1 MKNQVSAFLLL
12 VDIAVVLLMERVSS
26 NRAPELEKDLDST
39 PSYWRKT
46 HGGKPASP
54 ETELGRLLRNR
65 ERPRW
70 EGSGL
75 WGRSCSQQLDGCPL
89 WNWSM
94 GQFMNLKHIFQPYGI
109 FLMICSQQSSVIIV
123 NRCSFCPVSQGIK
136 IHVMFENVCFSHSLL
151 KQFLSTRSAE
161 SRALADTVN
170 IITSKF

>member
-12 VDIAVVLLMERVSS
+12 VAIAEVLLTERVSS
-26 NRAPELEKDLDST
+26 NRAPELEKDLNST

-75 WGRSCSQQLDGCPL
+75 
-89 WNWSM
+89 
-94 GQFMNLKHIFQPYGI
+94 
-109 FLMICSQQSSVIIV
+109 
-123 NRCSFCPVSQGIK
+123 
-136 IHVMFENVCFSHSLL
+136 
-151 KQFLSTRSAE
+151 
-161 SRALADTVN
+161 
-170 IITSKF
+170 